1 VIGRLQTAVEF
12 AGEEASPWGALK
24 LIAGS
29 ANPDLAAK
37 ISDQLNVPLTD
48 PRLRRFPDGEIN
60 VKIEDSMRGHDVFVI
75 QPTSPPVN
83 EHLMEL
89 FIILDALRRASAGRV
104 TAVIPYYGYARKE
117 RKTQPREPISAK
129 LVANFITLAGADRL
143 LLLDLHAEAI
153 EGFFD
158 VPTDHLSPHR
168 IFADHL
174 RTLGL
179 RHITV
184 VAPDAGGGRRAEAVA
199 NQLEAPI
206 AFGYKRRRCRS
217 AEQHAGP
224 NQCTGL
230 APMHFFQFLYAQAAS
245 DRGQIQGLPACHAG
259 GTAGMRKQLNHAHAH
274 LGRCRN
280 RGVGGENLESQ
291 HLQSVADQNSGG
303 LIEGFVAGGPPAAQ
317 IIIVHRGQIVVHQR
331 VGMNQFHRG
340 SGAIQLGQRNSQSFS
355 GGVNQNGP

>member
-1 VIGRLQTAVEF
+1 MIGRLQTAVEF
-12 AGEEASPWGALK
+12 AGEEASAWGALK
-24 LIAGS
+24 LIAGT
-29 ANPDLAAK
+29 ANPELANR
-37 ISDQLNVPLTD
+37 ISDQLDVPLTD

-143 LLLDLHAEAI
+143 LLFDLHAEAI

-168 IFADHL
+168 IFSEYLKNLNL
-174 RTLGL
+174 RQLT
-179 RHITV
+179 I

-199 NQLEAPI
+199 NDLGAPI
-206 AFGYKRRRCRS
+206 AFGYKRRTD
-217 AEQHAGP
+217 EQSVEVIAISGDVKGRD
-224 NQCTGL
+224 CVVVEDIITT
-230 APMHFFQFLYAQAAS
+230 
-245 DRGQIQGLPACHAG
+245 G
-259 GTAGMRKQLNHAHAH
+259 GTVAKLASALRRQGANKVLLAATHPVLSGDAVERLRRADVEEVIVTDTIPIPPEK
-274 LGRCRN
+274 LGPP
-280 RGVGGENLESQ
+280 VTVL
-291 HLQSVADQNSGG
+291 SVAP
-303 LIEGFVAGGPPAAQ
+303 LLAEA
-317 IIIVHRGQIVVHQR
+317 IIRVHENRSVSEL
-331 VGMNQFHRG
+331 FK
-340 SGAIQLGQRNSQSFS
+340 
-355 GGVNQNGP
+355 

>member
-1 VIGRLQTAVEF
+1 MIGRLTTAVEF
-12 AGEEASPWGALK
+12 TGEEASPWGALK

-29 ANPDLAAK
+29 ANPDLAQR
-37 ISDQLNVPLTD
+37 ISDQLGVPLTD
-48 PRLRRFPDGEIN
+48 PRLRHFPDGEIN

-129 LVANFITLAGADRL
+129 LVANFVTLAGADRL

-168 IFADHL
+168 IIAEYL
-174 RTLGL
+174 KTRGL
-179 RHITV
+179 HHVTI

-199 NQLEAPI
+199 NDLSAPI
-206 AFGYKRRRCRS
+206 AFGYKRRSGDDEVEMIAVSGDVKGRDCVVV
-217 AEQHAGP
+217 EDII
-224 NQCTGL
+224 TT
-230 APMHFFQFLYAQAAS
+230 
-245 DRGQIQGLPACHAG
+245 G
-259 GTAGMRKQLNHAHAH
+259 GTISKLAQSLHSQGASRVFIAATHAVLTGDAVDRLRKANVEEVVVTDSVPISPDK
-274 LGRCRN
+274 LGPDSPLK
-280 RGVGGENLESQ
+280 VL
-291 HLQSVADQNSGG
+291 SVAP
-303 LIEGFVAGGPPAAQ
+303 LLAEA
-317 IIIVHRGQIVVHQR
+317 IIRVHENRSVSELFR
-331 VGMNQFHRG
+331 
-340 SGAIQLGQRNSQSFS
+340 
-355 GGVNQNGP
+355 

>member
-1 VIGRLQTAVEF
+1 
-12 AGEEASPWGALK
+12 
-24 LIAGS
+24 
-29 ANPDLAAK
+29 
-37 ISDQLNVPLTD
+37 
-48 PRLRRFPDGEIN
+48 
-60 VKIEDSMRGHDVFVI
+60 
-75 QPTSPPVN
+75 
-83 EHLMEL
+83 
-89 FIILDALRRASAGRV
+89 V

-206 AFGYKRRRCRS
+206 AFGYKRR
-217 AEQHAGP
+217 
-224 NQCTGL
+224 
-230 APMHFFQFLYAQAAS
+230 AS
-245 DRGQIQGLPACHAG
+245 DEEVELIAVSGDVKGRDCVVVEDIITTG
-259 GTAGMRKQLNHAHAH
+259 GTISKLAKALHDQGANRVLIAATHPVLTGDAVQRLKNAGVESVVVTDSVPIAPDK
-274 LGRCRN
+274 LGPPIT
-280 RGVGGENLESQ
+280 VL
-291 HLQSVADQNSGG
+291 SVAP
-303 LIEGFVAGGPPAAQ
+303 LLAEA
-317 IIIVHRGQIVVHQR
+317 IIRVHENRSVSELFR
-331 VGMNQFHRG
+331 
-340 SGAIQLGQRNSQSFS
+340 
-355 GGVNQNGP
+355 